1 MSEPTT
7 HHVRVG
13 FTVTRTESGRSR
25 ITCEC
30 LDNPHGREE
39 HAPILRSGVLGF
51 DCREGVTAEQAAQLA
66 RLMSDT
72 LSHLTHTPL

>member
-1 MSEPTT
+1 MTDPTIQR
-7 HHVRVG
+7 VRVG
-13 FTVTRTESGRSR
+13 FTVTRAGSGRLY

-30 LDNPHGREE
+30 LDNPHEMEE
-39 HAPILRSGVLGF
+39 QAPILRSGVFRF

-66 RLMSDT
+66 SLMSDA